1 MSDTVETTHPD
12 ADVTV
17 ETLDGVR
24 VITLTAPERRN
35 ALTPAM
41 CDAMT
46 AAVESAAGD
55 PAVSALVFAAAGRAF
70 CSGADLAVLRDVMPD
85 PVASPAYENVGRIYD
100 LFRAVVAAKLPTI
113 AAVQG
118 AAVGAGVNLVLACD
132 VRIVADDVQL
142 SGFGRAGLHP
152 GGGHME
158 LLQGIDRQ
166 LAAWMTLFNQ
176 PIGAEDAVRAGLAW
190 MSVPPDK
197 LLSTALDVARGAT
210 RDAQL
215 TRRITATFRAITDAA
230 SHHDRAVYI
239 ERGNQVWS
247 FRRKAPSA

>member
-1 MSDTVETTHPD
+1 LTDTTET
-12 ADVTV
+12 DVSA
-17 ETLDGVR
+17 ETRDGVC
-24 VITLTAPERRN
+24 VITLNAPQRRN

-41 CDAMT
+41 CDAITT
-46 AAVESAAGD
+46 AMQAAERD
-55 PAVSALVFAAAGRAF
+55 PAVSALVFAAAGEAF
-70 CSGADLAVLRDVMPD
+70 CAGADLAVLRDAMPD
-85 PVASPAYENVGRIYD
+85 PVADAAYENVGRIYD
-100 LFRAVVAAKLPTI
+100 LFRAVVTAKLPTI

-118 AAVGAGVNLVLACD
+118 AAVGAGLNLVLACD
-132 VRIVADDVQL
+132 VRIVADDVRL

-158 LLQGIDRQ
+158 LLRGVDRQ

-176 PIGAEDAVRAGLAW
+176 PVGAQDAVRTGLAW

-197 LLSTALDVARGAT
+197 LLPVALDVARGAT

-215 TRRITATFRAITDAA
+215 TRRITTTFRAITDAGA
-230 SHHDRAVYI
+230 HHDRAVHI

-247 FRRKAPSA
+247 LRRKAPGV